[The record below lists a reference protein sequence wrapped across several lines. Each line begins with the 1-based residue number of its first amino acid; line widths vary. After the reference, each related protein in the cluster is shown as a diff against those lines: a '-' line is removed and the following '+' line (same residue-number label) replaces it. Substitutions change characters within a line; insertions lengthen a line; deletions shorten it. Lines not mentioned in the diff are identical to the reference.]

1 MLEVVVVVVVNKVV
15 DKEVDKEVEEVN
27 NKLVKEVN
35 EGLVLVWKCGDGRR
49 GDHEVDCGHR
59 DDVVLD
65 MEADVKVNQEV
76 DKEVANVAEFSH
88 QKSLKVHM
96 VTTYWR
102 KAICMWTM
110 C

>member
-1 MLEVVVVVVVNKVV
+1 
-15 DKEVDKEVEEVN
+15 
-27 NKLVKEVN
+27 
-35 EGLVLVWKCGDGRR
+35 
-49 GDHEVDCGHR
+49 
-59 DDVVLD
+59 

-102 KAICMWTM
+102 KAYCILTKFEQNCSDSIAQTNDNSAPERGWRWIQRGQG
-110 C
+110 